1 MYCLSVT
8 HDFYSDRTRRDGVR
22 PSAVWWH
29 LKSVPS
35 AAAAVL
41 PVSLS
46 VSRCARSTVLGG
58 RRSPRATPRPRRAE
72 TRPHVQPTAP
82 AAYTVAAR
90 ISAPQPVTARVSR
103 LCTHVSASN
112 ILTTDSTHS
121 TLKLYG
127 AVRDHD
133 ATTVRKSRSRAQRP
147 QRHVRA
153 VAAAAVA
160 QLVAVASIAPE
171 TLLQPPRSDTEVAG
185 APRLDLDAS
194 TRRRR
199 GEGPVERVDEGQHKH
214 QGAHHRSRLVQLGKN
229 DGVRSGDLSRA
240 RRESTAHLQAV
251 LVRATVC
258 KRR

>member
-194 TRRRR
+194 TEAPARRR
-199 GEGPVERVDEGQHKH
+199 P
-214 QGAHHRSRLVQLGKN
+214 
-229 DGVRSGDLSRA
+229 SRA
-240 RRESTAHLQAV
+240 RRR
-251 LVRATVC
+251 RATQASRRAPSVAARPAWQERRC
-258 KRR
+258 KVRRSESSAQRIDSTPPGSACAGYCM